1 MDANEGSIN
10 KSSLG
15 RNDSGRNEQEEEKSE
30 LIDKEPI
37 GEQGVRTSD
46 RDVCGSQRYFDADKG
61 QTTDSLIPLSVP
73 SPSH

>member
-1 MDANEGSIN
+1 MDATAGSIN

-46 RDVCGSQRYFDADKG
+46 RDVCGS
-61 QTTDSLIPLSVP
+61 
-73 SPSH
+73 